1 MQLLPR
7 CRKFGNLLSVRWRMG
22 AHRLFQLVIAVSS
35 QRFVKQLLLE
45 VQLDADLV
53 VAALALTAIFQLV
66 GGDALLLRVGGDQ
79 RLCNR
84 GVDLLDL
91 LGAVLFLLLHL
102 GLLQAQTLQLGEDTL
117 GKVRR
122 QVRKLIPELSIYS
135 LIGTRYVGCRDVPT
149 YLQQVIDEESEKMRP
164 EIQARIRAAY
174 ERALDS
180 DGPSIVADAV
190 ADMLVKALGGGE

>member
-1 MQLLPR
+1 MEVKVTVGDYFSAEELR
-7 CRKFGNLLSVRWRMG
+7 DIVEDEVRVYVCGMVKDYFKHNSYRDFVEGVARDAYWD
-22 AHRLFQLVIAVSS
+22 AV
-35 QRFVKQLLLE
+35 
-45 VQLDADLV
+45 
-53 VAALALTAIFQLV
+53 
-66 GGDALLLRVGGDQ
+66 G
-79 RLCNR
+79 
-84 GVDLLDL
+84 
-91 LGAVLFLLLHL
+91 
-102 GLLQAQTLQLGEDTL
+102 QLGEDTL

-135 LIGTRYVGCRDVPT
+135 LIGTRYVGCMNVPT

>member
-1 MQLLPR
+1 MEVKVTVGDYFSAEELR
-7 CRKFGNLLSVRWRMG
+7 DIVEDEVRVYVCGMVKDYFKHNSYRDFVEGVARDAYWD
-22 AHRLFQLVIAVSS
+22 AV
-35 QRFVKQLLLE
+35 
-45 VQLDADLV
+45 
-53 VAALALTAIFQLV
+53 
-66 GGDALLLRVGGDQ
+66 G
-79 RLCNR
+79 
-84 GVDLLDL
+84 
-91 LGAVLFLLLHL
+91 
-102 GLLQAQTLQLGEDTL
+102 QLGEDTL